1 MTESQL
7 GVIPLGW
14 ARKINLFSAHWGC
27 PATNVRAELTID
39 LEANF
44 QMDATYAYYLSATFI
59 PPGKPEAFAYFG
71 MHPTAYIGLHLEG
84 NAMFQMQSQRKQII
98 DTLTYPGLAVKGIA
112 AVGPTLDIYG
122 QASLSSFLHKYLNL
136 ANTFLGRSR
145 EKSYYMVRPM
155 QEPPYHLAKRR
166 STDRRMTRA
175 RTSTRNFWV

>member
-1 MTESQL
+1 M
-7 GVIPLGW
+7 IPLGW

-27 PATNVRAELTID
+27 VGSTVRADLTMD

-71 MHPTAYIGLHLEG
+71 MQPTAYLGLHIEG
-84 NAMFQMQSQRKQII
+84 NAMFQMESQRKRII

-122 QASLSSFLHKYLNL
+122 QVSLSPFQ
-136 ANTFLGRSR
+136 G
-145 EKSYYMVRPM
+145 
-155 QEPPYHLAKRR
+155 
-166 STDRRMTRA
+166 
-175 RTSTRNFWV
+175 